1 MGMLP
6 AGRPQ
11 MTRAQIEALAAQHG
25 VNPATDKLYVVGV
38 RGYYRDTMGV
48 AGANDRGVYD
58 DALFLVTPDWFGA
71 FNGNTDPSRF
81 RAGVGT
87 GAAKGIAM
95 LVPSLYRVHRFDI
108 HNGKYMA
115 LCERA
120 GPVRV
125 MRDGSPRP
133 YEDGGGFGINIHR
146 GGDGTTSSLG
156 CQTVPPSQWPEFY
169 GKAEAAAKALFG
181 NAWRSVVVPYLLVDK
196 VTADAAG
203 ADALTP
209 VPAAVTPAAAPSSQ
223 PAPEWGLDAVLG
235 AVGGLLT
242 GIGGPVAAAV
252 AAAQDAAALPPAT
265 AGMMTPKAFIA
276 GFIGDHEGALSVH
289 VEDNGNWFDPA
300 RYRNR
305 PVLPQRRGMGVN
317 VGSKFGVTAYALAD
331 YRVAKGMPLDQAL
344 NITRETMAGLDF
356 DTAVDVGMVLFYAGP
371 GFDQLVWNRV
381 TMSIM
386 DKGWGSGPGTAVR
399 MMQRMIGAN
408 ADGKIGPNTA
418 RAYAAFIAQHAEEG
432 AAHLWADV
440 RIAFD
445 QVLATNEGE
454 DDPDRKFIG
463 GWNNRTR
470 SFLPG
475 TEWWRQAGGDA

>member
-1 MGMLP
+1 
-6 AGRPQ
+6 

-25 VNPATDKLYVVGV
+25 LNPATDRLYVVGV

-95 LVPSLYRVHRFDI
+95 LVPGLYRVHRFDI

-125 MRDGSPRP
+125 LRDGSPRP
-133 YEDGGGFGINIHR
+133 YEDVGSFGINIHR

-156 CQTVPPSQWPEFY
+156 CQTIPPSEWAEFY

-181 NAWRSVVVPYLLVDK
+181 NAWRSTVVPYLLVDK
-196 VTADAAG
+196 ATADAATAG
-203 ADALTP
+203 GGTP
-209 VPAAVTPAAAPSSQ
+209 PPAVARPTPPPAPAPAAQS
-223 PAPEWGLDAVLG
+223 APEWGMDAVLG
-235 AVGGLLT
+235 AVGGLFA
-242 GIGGPVAAAV
+242 GIGGPVAVAV
-252 AAAQDAAALPPAT
+252 AAAQDAAASPPAVN
-265 AGMMTPKAFIA
+265 GMMTPKAFIA
-276 GFIGDHEGALSVH
+276 GFIGTHEGTLSVH
-289 VEDNGNWFDPA
+289 PDDNGNWFDLA
-300 RYRNR
+300 RYRHR

-344 NITRETMAGLDF
+344 NITHQTMAGLDF
-356 DTAVDVGMVLFYAGP
+356 DTAVDVGMVLFYGGP

-399 MMQRMIGAN
+399 MMQRMIGSN
-408 ADGKIGPNTA
+408 VDGKIGPNTA
-418 RAYAAFIAQHAEEG
+418 RTYAAFIAQHGEEG

-445 QVLATNEGE
+445 HDLASNEGD

-463 GWNNRTR
+463 GWNNRSR

-475 TEWWRQAGGDA
+475 TPWWREAGGGS